1 MFMQHIRRCRLT
13 MLNCK
18 IVTPDKLYF
27 QGQAN
32 MVVVPGINGSLGFLT
47 GHVPYVCPLGV
58 GNVYVS
64 DTLSS
69 ADGKCFKIQGGYVE
83 FKDDNVII
91 LAEHV
96 E

>member
-1 MFMQHIRRCRLT
+1 MAK
-13 MLNCK
+13 LNCE

-27 QGQAN
+27 QGEAN
-32 MVVVPGINGSLGFLT
+32 MVVVPGLYGSLGFLS
-47 GHVPYVCPLGV
+47 GHIPLVSPLGE
-58 GNVYVS
+58 GNVYVT

-69 ADGKCFKIQGGYVE
+69 AEGKSFKIQGGYVE
-83 FKDDNVII
+83 FKNDKVII